1 MRIIK
6 YSKLS
11 SYTLWKIFYYF
22 FEDFTATQTATIMGI
37 NRNTINLWYNRF
49 RETIVR
55 ISIEESKSFGERY
68 NLPWEYELDESYFW
82 ARRVRGKRWRWAAGK
97 TPVFGM
103 LKRDG
108 RVFVS
113 IVENCSRAELMP
125 IIQGKILE
133 WSTIYTDWWKAYD
146 SLVLNGYDHYR
157 VFHSN
162 NEFARGKNHV
172 NWIESFWSFCK
183 RRMNKFNGIAPDK
196 FHLHLKE
203 CEFRYNYRNY
213 ELAKKVVFKNL
224 LV

>member
-1 MRIIK
+1 MFK

-11 SYTLWKIFYYF
+11 SYKIWRIFYYF
-22 FEDFTATQTATIMGI
+22 FEDFTATQTAKIMSI
-37 NRNTINLWYNRF
+37 NRNTVNLWYNRF
-49 RETIVR
+49 REIIVR
-55 ISIEESKSFGERY
+55 VSILESKNFREKYEVG
-68 NLPWEYELDESYFW
+68 WEFELDESYFG
-82 ARRVRGKRWRWAAGK
+82 ARRVREKRWRWAAGK
-97 TPVFGM
+97 TPVFGL

-133 WSTIYTDWWKAYD
+133 WSTIYTDGWKAYD
-146 SLVLNGYDHYR
+146 SLVLNWYDHYR
-157 VFHSN
+157 VYHSQ
-162 NEFARGKNHV
+162 NEFARWKNHV

-183 RRMNKFNGIAPDK
+183 RRMNMFNGIAPER
-196 FHLHLKE
+196 FNLHLKE